1 MQLIPGSAVVTGGTK
16 GIGLAIADHLMALGA
31 DVAICGRRLRDVETV
46 AASLE
51 AVHEG
56 RRALAVEADVT
67 RSSDIEQLFDQA
79 EDAFGPV
86 SIMVNNA
93 GGGGLAP
100 IAHMNDPEW
109 DSVIALNLSS
119 VFFGT
124 RTALRRMQ
132 WNRTAGVIV
141 NISSVETYGT
151 TRGNAHYTAAK
162 AGVSKFTQV
171 AALEAGPLGIR
182 VNSVSPGVVRTP
194 LTEAALTPGFEAS
207 WRRTFAIERFGEPHD
222 IAKAVAFLAS
232 DLATWITGVDL
243 LVDGG
248 SHLRGIPDFLEH
260 LLPSDPC
267 A

>member
-1 MQLIPGSAVVTGGTK
+1 MHLIPGSAVVTGGTK
-16 GIGLAIADHLMALGA
+16 GIGLAIADHLMARGA
-31 DVAICGRRLRDVETV
+31 DVAMCGRRPSEVEAA

-51 AVHEG
+51 AVHPG
-56 RRALAVEADVT
+56 RRALAVVADVT
-67 RSSDIEQLFDQA
+67 RSGDIEHLLDAA
-79 EDAFGPV
+79 EAALGPV

-93 GGGGLAP
+93 GGGGIAP
-100 IAHMNDPEW
+100 IADMDDEEW
-109 DSVIALNLSS
+109 DSVMALNLTS
-119 VFFGT
+119 VFYGT
-124 RTALRRMQ
+124 RTAIRHMQ
-132 WNRTAGVIV
+132 RTGTNGVIV

-162 AGVSKFTQV
+162 AGVSTFTQV

-182 VNSVSPGVVRTP
+182 GNSVSPGVVRTP
-194 LTEAALTPGFEAS
+194 LTEAALTPGFTAA
-207 WRRTFAIERFGEPHD
+207 WQRTFAIERFGEPHD

-232 DLATWITGVDL
+232 DQATWISGVDL

-260 LLPSDPC
+260 LQPPEPC